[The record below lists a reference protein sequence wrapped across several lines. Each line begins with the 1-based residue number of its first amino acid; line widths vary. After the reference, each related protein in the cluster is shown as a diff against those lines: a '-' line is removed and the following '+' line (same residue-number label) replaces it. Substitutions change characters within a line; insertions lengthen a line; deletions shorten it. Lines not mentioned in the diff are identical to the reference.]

1 MISMT
6 KEVFEQLMDAAT
18 NKGAKLQFDVGQLQ
32 AKLQEVEKENEELK
46 AKLLGQDN
54 AKVPLDKVQN
64 NASKS

>member
-18 NKGAKLQFDVGQLQ
+18 NKGAKLQFDVSQLQ
-32 AKLQEVEKENEELK
+32 AKLQEAEKENEELK

-54 AKVPLDKVQN
+54 AKVPFEKVQN